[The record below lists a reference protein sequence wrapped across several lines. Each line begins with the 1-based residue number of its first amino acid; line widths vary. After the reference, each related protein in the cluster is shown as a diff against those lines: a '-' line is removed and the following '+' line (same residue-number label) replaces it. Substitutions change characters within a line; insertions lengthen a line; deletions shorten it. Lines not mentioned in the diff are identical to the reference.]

1 MEPEERLVDRLG
13 SDIACRSQ
21 QTSSSR
27 QSDTVLIIG
36 GGSIGVCSAY
46 YLAARGRD
54 VMLLDKGEVCSG
66 SSYGNAGLIVPSHS
80 VPLAAPGVLSAGLR
94 WLLDAESP
102 FYIKPRL
109 DLALL
114 SWLWRFQAAC
124 RDGRM
129 RAALPVIRDLQ
140 HASIALYDELTATG
154 DLDCGYSRTGI
165 LMLYASP
172 KGRDEAVE
180 EAHLLAKYGIET
192 KVLDGDA
199 VRAMEP
205 HVVPAVIGG
214 VFYPGDAHLI
224 PADFVN
230 GLARRAAGMGVRF
243 HPKTEVLG
251 FTTSGKR
258 ITTVHTTRGDLQ
270 PAEVVLAGG
279 SWSPEL
285 GRELGLCIPIQPAKG
300 YSITVKRPAT
310 CPTVPLNL
318 KEVRV
323 AVTPMGETM
332 RLAGTLELAGLDLS
346 VNRRRVRAILKGA
359 RRYLGGL
366 DALEVIEI
374 WRGLRPCTPDG
385 LPIISRPSA
394 YENLI
399 VAAGHATI
407 GMSLG
412 PITGKLVAQIACR
425 ETPVIDVTPLRASR
439 F

>member
-1 MEPEERLVDRLG
+1 MTD
-13 SDIACRSQ
+13 A
-21 QTSSSR
+21 
-27 QSDTVLIIG
+27 VLIIG

-46 YLAARGRD
+46 YLATRGRE
-54 VMLLDKGEVCSG
+54 VILLDKGEICSG

-109 DLALL
+109 DLALF

-124 RDGRM
+124 RADRM
-129 RAALPVIRDLQ
+129 RAAIPVVRDLQ
-140 HASIALYDELTATG
+140 HASIALYDELAAPG
-154 DLDCGYSRTGI
+154 GVECGYARSGI
-165 LMLYASP
+165 LMLGTSRAGYE
-172 KGRDEAVE
+172 EAIE
-180 EAHLLAKYGIET
+180 EAHLLGGYGIEG
-192 KVLDGDA
+192 KVLDAAA

-205 HVVPAVIGG
+205 HVLPAVIGG
-214 VFYPGDAHLI
+214 VFFPGDAHMI
-224 PADFVN
+224 PADFVT
-230 GLARRAAGMGVRF
+230 GLARLAAEKGVRI
-243 HPKTEVLG
+243 HTKTEVLG
-251 FTTSGKR
+251 FATGSGPSASGKR
-258 ITTVHTTRGDLQ
+258 ITTVHTTRGDFR

-285 GRELGLCIPIQPAKG
+285 GRELGLSVPIQAAKG
-300 YSITVKRPAT
+300 DSVTVKRPAT

-318 KEVRV
+318 KEARV

-332 RLAGTLELAGLDLS
+332 RLAGTLELAGLDFTI
-346 VNRRRVRAILKGA
+346 NRRRVRAILDGA

-385 LPIISRPSA
+385 LPILGRPASF
-394 YENLI
+394 ENLI
-399 VAAGHATI
+399 VAAGHAMI

-425 ETPVIDVTPLRASR
+425 EAPEMDVTPLRPGR